1 LQKISALQR
10 NFVFHAIALFT
21 SLNEISML
29 TNEIVVPKNPPFNY
43 AITIVANS
51 LQEVEHLLTLIK
63 ALNIS
68 HVHITT
74 PSMIPQSLPIV
85 RGNKKLDPTALFGI
99 WKDKPRNLEQI
110 RASAWNRNWKM

>member
-1 LQKISALQR
+1 MI
-10 NFVFHAIALFT
+10 I
-21 SLNEISML
+21 NE
-29 TNEIVVPKNPPFNY
+29 TVVSKQPFNY

-68 HVHITT
+68 HIQITT
-74 PSMIPQSLPIV
+74 PSMTSQPLPIV

-99 WKDKPRNLEQI
+99 WKDKPRNLQQI
-110 RASAWNRNWKM
+110 RATAWNRNGQPNGTL

>member
-1 LQKISALQR
+1 MPSFFTRLKE
-10 NFVFHAIALFT
+10 IA
-21 SLNEISML
+21 ML
-29 TNEIVVPKNPPFNY
+29 TNEIVVPKSPQFNY

-68 HVHITT
+68 HIHITT
-74 PSMIPQSLPIV
+74 PSIAPQALPIV

-110 RASAWNRNWKM
+110 RATAWNRNWKM